1 MAQTLSEHLA
11 GIDLFSGLPE
21 KVISDLIEAG
31 STIHTP
37 AGQTAVCQGSQ
48 DAGLQVVLKGSAVV
62 EVNGQR
68 VGEQVGPGEYFGEI
82 SVIDGLG
89 RSASLIAGDA
99 GLDTFTISPLNFW
112 PLVDEH
118 PAIAHEVMRAL
129 AARVRRLDSEG
140 TAAGN

>member
-11 GIDLFSGLPE
+11 DIDLFSGLSE
-21 KVISDLIEAG
+21 GALSDLIEAG

-37 AGQTAVCQGSQ
+37 AGQAAVCQGSH

-68 VGEQVGPGEYFGEI
+68 TGDPVGPGEYFGEI

-89 RSASLIAGDA
+89 RSATLIAGDE
-99 GLDTFTISPLNFW
+99 GLETFTISPLNFW
-112 PLVDEH
+112 PLVDQH
-118 PAIAHEVMRAL
+118 PTIAHQVMRAL
-129 AARVRRLDSEG
+129 CARIRALDAKG
-140 TAAGN
+140 TSAGN